1 MVAFFKQLMTSMM
14 LLIRVFLIFSL
25 SFLSNVIYADN
36 SINENDFPSNS
47 IITRDVLIIGGGSSG
62 TYSAIRLQ
70 QQGKSV
76 VVVEKEAVLGGHTN
90 TYIDPVTNARIN
102 YGVQVW
108 ENIPV
113 VTNYLSYL
121 GVPLITVNE
130 SSSPFVDD
138 VADFSTGTVVP
149 ESSLPP
155 TNLAAAIQDYAAQL
169 AKYPYLDDGFDLPSP
184 VPDDLLLQFGDFLSN
199 TKLQAL
205 ASLAFQYSQGVGN
218 ILAQPTLYI
227 MKYFSSPILAG
238 IANGFLAAASHDNH
252 QLYDQALSVLGTD
265 VLLNSTPSIVE
276 RDGGGI
282 IAVVSTPSGPILV
295 KATKLI
301 VAIPPKLENLGF
313 LDLDD
318 NESGVFSLFN
328 NSYYWTSV
336 VRNSGVPDN
345 TSISA
350 VSFTA
355 PDGVPAMPDIYDIE
369 ATGVPEL
376 HTVYYGSSYAISD
389 DQVQSNILS
398 ALAEVVKAAGFPPAS
413 GPATIVAFKDHS
425 PFELVVSV
433 DEINGGFY
441 DRANALQGNK
451 GTYWTGA
458 AWQAYDSSL
467 IWNFTEYNVLP
478 KIIG

>member
-1 MVAFFKQLMTSMM
+1 M
-14 LLIRVFLIFSL
+14 LLVRVSSIFLL
-25 SFLSNVIYADN
+25 SFLSHVVYADD
-36 SINENDFPSNS
+36 SINENDYPANR
-47 IITRDVLIIGGGSSG
+47 IIARDVLIIGGGSGG

-90 TYIDPVTNARIN
+90 TYIDPVTGAPID

-113 VTNYLSYL
+113 VTNYFSYL
-121 GVPLITVNE
+121 GVPLTTVNE
-130 SSSPFVDD
+130 NLSPFVND
-138 VADFSTGTVVP
+138 VADFSTGTVLP

-155 TNLAAAIQDYAAQL
+155 TNLAAAIQGYAAQL

-184 VPDDLLLQFGDFLSN
+184 VPDDLLLQFGDFLN
-199 TKLQAL
+199 KYQLQAL
-205 ASLAFQYSQGVGN
+205 ASLAFEYVEGVGN
-218 ILAQPTLYI
+218 MLAQLTLYV
-227 MKYFSSPILAG
+227 MKYLNSEVIAG
-238 IANGFLAAASHDNH
+238 IASGFLTTASHDNH
-252 QLYDQALSVLGTD
+252 QLYDRALSVLGAD
-265 VLLNSTPSIVE
+265 ALLNSTPVIVG

-282 IAVVSTPSGPILV
+282 RAVVSTPSGLMLV
-295 KATKLI
+295 KATKLL

-318 NESGVFSLFN
+318 NERDVFSRFN
-328 NSYYWTSV
+328 NSYYWTSI

-355 PDGVPAMPDIYDIE
+355 PDGVPAMPGIYEIS
-369 ATGVPEL
+369 ATGVPGL
-376 HTVYYGSSYAISD
+376 HSVFYGSTYDIPAN
-389 DQVQSNILS
+389 QVKSNILS
-398 ALAEVVKAAGFPPAS
+398 LIAKVVKAAGFPPAS
-413 GPATIVAFKDHS
+413 GPASVVAFQDHS
-425 PFELVVSV
+425 PFELVVSA
-433 DEINGGFY
+433 DEINSGFY
-441 DRANALQGNK
+441 DRANALQGNQ

-458 AWQAYDSSL
+458 AWQAHDSSL

-478 KIIG
+478 KIIN